1 MNCFSM
7 VMVQNIPETKER
19 GKIGNYGYHPDKE
32 HQEVSKCKEQFRE
45 EGHELLGFI
54 FDFYSGSCSCFE
66 APYHAEYEKPNGN
79 IRLPAFKGFNG
90 TLKSNGDQKF

>member
-1 MNCFSM
+1 MNGLGLM
-7 VMVQNIPETKER
+7 MVQNVPETEER

-32 HQEVSKCKEQFRE
+32 HQEVSNKEEKFGE

-54 FDFYSGSCSCFE
+54 FDFYSGSCGSFE
-66 APYHAEYEKPNGN
+66 APYHAEDKKPDGN